1 VAKQSNTAEALP
13 AQAREHLRVLGEN
26 LAIARKRRHESRA
39 QWASRIG
46 VSIPTLTR
54 LEAGDPSVS
63 MAAYA
68 TALWL
73 MGRSSVLAE
82 AADPQADRGALE
94 LELRSLGARP
104 GTRPKTS
111 SIAGAVN
118 RRRQEGGE

>member
-1 VAKQSNTAEALP
+1 MPPQV
-13 AQAREHLRVLGEN
+13 REHLRALGGN

-46 VSIPTLTR
+46 VSIPTLVR
-54 LEAGDPSVS
+54 MEAGDPTVS

-73 MGRSSVLAE
+73 MGRSAVLAE

-94 LELRSLGARP
+94 QELRKLSARP
-104 GTRPKTS
+104 GKRRATS

-118 RRRQEGGE
+118 RQRQEDST

>member
-1 VAKQSNTAEALP
+1 MPE
-13 AQAREHLRVLGEN
+13 QARGHLRVLGEH
-26 LAIARKRRHESRA
+26 LGIARKRRRESRA

-54 LEAGDPSVS
+54 MEAGDPAVS

-94 LELRSLGARP
+94 LELRALGARV
-104 GTRPKTS
+104 GKRPSTS

-118 RRRQEGGE
+118 RQRQKGGA